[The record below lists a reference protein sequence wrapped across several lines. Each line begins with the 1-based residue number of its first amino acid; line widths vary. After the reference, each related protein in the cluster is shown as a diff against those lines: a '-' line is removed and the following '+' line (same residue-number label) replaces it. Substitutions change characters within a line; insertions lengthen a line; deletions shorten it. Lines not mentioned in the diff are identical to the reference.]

1 MWWVELLNSFVS
13 VLDSGGAGGGAG
25 AYESIATIIAS
36 SAATTITFSSI
47 PSTYKH
53 LQVRWIANTYNA
65 TSNEGLYIQFNGDTA
80 ANYSWHA
87 LNGDGS
93 GAYSNGAAN
102 VTYPCLT
109 AAVLPAT
116 GTTYGVGILDVQDY
130 SVTTKNKTARMI
142 AGRDTNGA
150 TTQTI
155 NLSSGAWFNTAAIT
169 SLSFRTGTGF
179 SNTSIFSLY
188 GIKGA

>member
-1 MWWVELLNSFVS
+1 MLNSIVALLES
-13 VLDSGGAGGGAG
+13 GAGGGAG
-25 AYESIATIIAS
+25 AYESIATITPS
-36 SAATTITFSSI
+36 SGATIITFSSI

-53 LQVRWIANTYNA
+53 LQIRWLANTYNA

-109 AAVLPAT
+109 SNVLPAT
-116 GTTYGVGILDVQDY
+116 GTTYAAGILDVQDY

-169 SLSFRTGTGF
+169 SLSFRTGSGF
-179 SNTSIFSLY
+179 SSTSVFSLY